1 MDQDSTPYPT
11 ATRANNRSRRKL
23 AAMHPR
29 QSTLDFIRQFA
40 RAYYADPAI
49 PYAGMALN

>member
-1 MDQDSTPYPT
+1 MDQDSTPYT
-11 ATRANNRSRRKL
+11 ITTRANNRPRRKL
-23 AAMHPR
+23 VAMRPR